1 MLIVGLV
8 GICIGCCISGFFLFL
23 RPQAALDVQKRFY
36 EMINWR
42 IEPIDLSKEIRNTRS
57 MGVFLMGAG
66 ILVLI
71 YGVKIVI
78 R

>member
-1 MLIVGLV
+1 MLIVSLV
-8 GICIGCCISGFFLFL
+8 GICIGCCVSGFFLVS

-42 IEPIDLSKEIRNTRS
+42 IEPIDLSKEIRNTR
-57 MGVFLMGAG
+57 GMGAFLIGVG
-66 ILVLI
+66 ILVFI
-71 YGVKIVI
+71 YGVRIVI